1 MMNVACLNFPELNE
15 AFENTTNVN
24 DACLKYINILNSTDS
39 FYNSQYSNRL
49 SKFLDV
55 EIYIDYLESEYYAL
69 KTFLR
74 KWSKANKVNV
84 ILKMRRKSFIGYNEK
99 IRLYLSSGKDL
110 SLIRDLIG
118 FRLVLCT
125 GSTDSV
131 ETHHLCCKL
140 MNDILRFLALERK
153 CLLLDAHA
161 QKTFVKTINLTT
173 DITNKIFI
181 SDVDDI
187 LPEFKRFVENYML
200 YPKTDGYQGL
210 HACIESSL
218 PFEIQVKS
226 FAMDCYADSI
236 HSKYK
241 SERYENTKIFLD
253 LSKIN
258 INGVAFDETGH
269 ILSDYS
275 GLFKGLDLF
284 NRL

>member
-110 SLIRDLIG
+110 SLIRD
-118 FRLVLCT
+118 
-125 GSTDSV
+125 
-131 ETHHLCCKL
+131 CKL